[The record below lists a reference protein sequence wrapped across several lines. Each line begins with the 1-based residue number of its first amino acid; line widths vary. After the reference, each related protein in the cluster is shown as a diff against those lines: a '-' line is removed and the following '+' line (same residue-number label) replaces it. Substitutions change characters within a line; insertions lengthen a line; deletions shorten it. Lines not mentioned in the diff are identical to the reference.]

1 MYLNLYKPNPKPTD
15 TKLDGSTVQAITRF
29 EKEDGATTLC
39 AVAHFGHPVE
49 VVLWKRLH
57 KPNDNDYVP
66 SSAASTPT
74 LLIQVNSY
82 DRSLSKL

>member
-1 MYLNLYKPNPKPTD
+1 
-15 TKLDGSTVQAITRF
+15 VQAMTRF
-29 EKEDGATTLC
+29 EREDGATTLR

-57 KPNDNDYVP
+57 KRQENNYLPP
-66 SSAASTPT
+66 SAASTPT

-82 DRSLSKL
+82 DRFLS